1 MASRDTVAKVIPSTH
16 WKTGL
21 AIGGVAGGLAL
32 GLAAAG
38 LCNDS
43 DDVDKNCF
51 LPTVG
56 GAVLGVAS
64 GGTIGALIGGLFP
77 KPQAADSLAASPYQA
92 AQAIKR

>member
-1 MASRDTVAKVIPSTH
+1 MASRDTVAKTIPSTH

-32 GLAAAG
+32 GLVAGG
-38 LCNDS
+38 LCGDS

-51 LPTVG
+51 LPTVA
-56 GAVLGVAS
+56 GAALGVAS

-77 KPQAADSLAASPYQA
+77 KHQAADSLTASP
-92 AQAIKR
+92 